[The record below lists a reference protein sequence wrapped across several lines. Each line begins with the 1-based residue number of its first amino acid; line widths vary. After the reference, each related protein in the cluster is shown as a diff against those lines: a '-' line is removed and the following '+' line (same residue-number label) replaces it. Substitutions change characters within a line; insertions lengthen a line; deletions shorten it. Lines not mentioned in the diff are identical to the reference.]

1 MKDLTRS
8 EQITITLLAAVLC
21 YFTARTLVSLIFN
34 I

>member
-1 MKDLTRS
+1 MKDLTKS

-21 YFTARTLVSLIFN
+21 YFVVRTLVSLIFN